1 MQVNFFMILTPA
13 ALQDAPQSWI
23 TSVYIPN
30 DAQGLP
36 TIDLNR
42 TLLPTFPNLTVF
54 DLSALTDQLQ
64 RILSQVITAV
74 QMLFGFAL
82 ASGVLVLWSALLA
95 TRDARLREA
104 AVFRAL
110 GASKRQISLA
120 QAIELVLVGGVAGVL
135 AAAAALG
142 IGAALAERVFSLS
155 LEVRWEALGLGAALG
170 AGISLLAGWIALRP
184 VLRTPA
190 WRTLREI
197 V

>member
-1 MQVNFFMILTPA
+1 LVIVLTMLKLLP
-13 ALQDAPQSWI
+13 L
-23 TSVYIPN
+23 VLLLVV
-30 DAQGLP
+30 GLP
-36 TIDLNR
+36 HISLSHII
-42 TLLPTFPNLTVF
+42 PTTMPTAQ
-54 DLSALTDQLQ
+54 AL
-64 RILSQVITAV
+64 
-74 QMLFGFAL
+74 G
-82 ASGVLVLWSALLA
+82 SGVLVLWSALLA

-110 GASKRQISLA
+110 GASRRQISLA
-120 QAIELVLVGGVAGVL
+120 QAIELVLVGGVAGLL

-155 LEVRWEALGLGAALG
+155 LDVRWEVLYIGAGLG